1 MASTAN
7 FPVSGPHVAP
17 LSGSDLAFND
27 PALDE
32 LVRTLGYH
40 PNALLTMARRPGL
53 LLAILGLLRI
63 VVWSE
68 GAIPVPLRL
77 LLACE
82 ASRGAGCLYT
92 AAHVV
97 HAAHHAGLGWGKL
110 AALPDYGRNP
120 LFTTEEKRALAIATA
135 GSALPVADTRAA
147 FEEAKQVFNDD
158 GLIEIVSVA
167 SAFGWFNRWNS
178 LMRTELEAVPAVAL
192 DHVPWLASLSGRR
205 T

>member
-1 MASTAN
+1 MDSTADH
-7 FPVSGPHVAP
+7 PASGPHVAP
-17 LSGSDLAFND
+17 LSHGDLAFHD
-27 PALDE
+27 SALDE

-40 PNALLTMARRPGL
+40 PNALLTMARKPGL
-53 LLAILGLLRI
+53 LPAVLGLLRI

-68 GAIPVPLRL
+68 GVIPVSLRL

-97 HAAHHAGLGWGKL
+97 HAAHLAGVGWDKL
-110 AALPDYGRNP
+110 AALPDYGRDR

-135 GSALPVADTRAA
+135 GSALPVADAQTA
-147 FEEAKQVFNDD
+147 FDEAKQVFGDD
-158 GLIEIVSVA
+158 GLIEIVSTV

-178 LMRTELEAVPAVAL
+178 LMRTELETVPAEVL
-192 DHVPWLASLSGRR
+192 DHVPWLAALSGWR

>member
-1 MASTAN
+1 MASTADS
-7 FPVSGPHVAP
+7 PVFGPHVAP
-17 LSGSDLAFND
+17 LSGSDPAFND
-27 PALDE
+27 SALDE
-32 LVRTLGYH
+32 LVRTLGYR
-40 PNALLTMARRPGL
+40 PNALLTMARRPGML
-53 LLAILGLLRI
+53 PAILGLLRI

-97 HAAHHAGLGWGKL
+97 HAAHHAGVGWDKL
-110 AALPDYGRNP
+110 AALPDYGRDP
-120 LFTTEEKRALAIATA
+120 LFTAEEKRALAIATA
-135 GSALPVADTRAA
+135 GSALPVADARAA

-158 GLIEIVSVA
+158 GLIEIVSAV

-178 LMRTELEAVPAVAL
+178 LMRTELEAVPAEAL
-192 DHVPWLASLSGRR
+192 DHVPWLAALSGRR

>member
-1 MASTAN
+1 MDPTAA
-7 FPVSGPHVAP
+7 VSASGPHVAP
-17 LSGSDLAFND
+17 MSRSDPAFHD

-32 LVRTLGYH
+32 LVRVLGYH
-40 PNALLTMARRPGL
+40 PHALLTMARKPGL
-53 LLAILGLLRI
+53 LPAILGLLNV

-68 GAIPVPLRL
+68 GAISTPLRL

-97 HAAHHAGLGWGKL
+97 HAAHHAGVGWDKL
-110 AALPDYGRNP
+110 AALPDYGRDP
-120 LFTTEEKRALAIATA
+120 LFTTEERHALAIATA
-135 GSALPVADTRAA
+135 GSALPVADARAA
-147 FEEAKQVFNDD
+147 FDEAKQVFNDD
-158 GLIEIVSVA
+158 GLIEIVSAV

-178 LMRTELEAVPAVAL
+178 LMRTELEAVPAEAL
-192 DHVPWLASLSGRR
+192 DHVPWLAALSGRI